1 VSRSRK
7 ETAVPSST
15 KVSLIDYPRLAA
27 DIRARQEQEG
37 LEMKQIAAQSG
48 VDKSKLSIL
57 VNQKGGLAT
66 DNLLLICD
74 WLGKSLHD
82 YRLAKVPTW
91 VVERLAESNELTVE
105 EAEWLAARR
114 SEAACRQAA
123 LSDALDQLDLP
134 ALAEAAQRSP

>member
-1 VSRSRK
+1 M
-7 ETAVPSST
+7 PSST
-15 KVSLIDYPRLAA
+15 KVSLIDYARLAA

-74 WLGKSLHD
+74 WLGKSLYE
-82 YRLAKVPTW
+82 YRPAEVPAW
-91 VVERLAESNELTVE
+91 VVERIAEANAISAE
-105 EAEWLAARR
+105 EAERLAARR
-114 SEAACRQAA
+114 SEVVSRQSA

-134 ALAEAAQRSP
+134 ALAEAAQRSHAHR